1 MTSELQ
7 YSFMLRESATE
18 AMLAL
23 RVMMKKCRG
32 GQKELHCVI
41 LNIEKEY
48 DRMQREELRYCTRKP
63 GVAMKSVRVV
73 QHMYVDSDTVVR
85 CVVGVTDGFKVGVGL
100 HQGNLWTA
108 MFAGTLGSF
117 LRVG

>member
-1 MTSELQ
+1 M
-7 YSFMLRESATE
+7 
-18 AMLAL
+18 
-23 RVMMKKCRG
+23 
-32 GQKELHCVI
+32 HCVI